1 MAMRKTG
8 VEPRNI
14 GNAAQTTPVS
24 IRSSTGTPQSSRLQS
39 QPVSSRLTTRSYT
52 VSSTSSRP
60 TISPS
65 QPRRHLSTQP
75 SARKE
80 LSSAPERIL
89 TAVPVERSKPASE
102 LQAKPVA
109 ASRMAS
115 YHAATEKKSDW
126 EEVMRK
132 LSTASMDESETLAQ
146 RVDMIRGMLEQTSEE
161 EKRVMMTKVL
171 SNIEET
177 VKRLQS
183 TVNLVKSLVWLVCCE
198 SIEVGQLKKNPSCR
212 NRTSDP

>member
-1 MAMRKTG
+1 M
-8 VEPRNI
+8 
-14 GNAAQTTPVS
+14 
-24 IRSSTGTPQSSRLQS
+24 
-39 QPVSSRLTTRSYT
+39 
-52 VSSTSSRP
+52 
-60 TISPS
+60 
-65 QPRRHLSTQP
+65 
-75 SARKE
+75 
-80 LSSAPERIL
+80 
-89 TAVPVERSKPASE
+89 ERSKPASE

-146 RVDMIRGMLEQTSEE
+146 RVDMIRGMLDQTSEE

-198 SIEVGQLKKNPSCR
+198 SIEVGQ
-212 NRTSDP
+212 

>member
-1 MAMRKTG
+1 M
-8 VEPRNI
+8 
-14 GNAAQTTPVS
+14 
-24 IRSSTGTPQSSRLQS
+24 
-39 QPVSSRLTTRSYT
+39 
-52 VSSTSSRP
+52 
-60 TISPS
+60 
-65 QPRRHLSTQP
+65 
-75 SARKE
+75 
-80 LSSAPERIL
+80 
-89 TAVPVERSKPASE
+89 ERSKPAGE

-132 LSTASMDESETLAQ
+132 LSTASMDESETLVQ

-198 SIEVGQLKKNPSCR
+198 SIEVGQ
-212 NRTSDP
+212 